1 VSVRLLSGEVIPSF
15 CPPQDTI
22 FVSLPADLLENEDT
36 MAEINHLNVY
46 SGPDSVRKY
55 FDPDCQLPLPLVE
68 IPECLNPYRAD
79 GVRIYAKMMSM
90 HPATNVK
97 VMPGWLPYVSLKIV
111 LSGC

>member
-1 VSVRLLSGEVIPSF
+1 MTG
-15 CPPQDTI
+15 
-22 FVSLPADLLENEDT
+22 
-36 MAEINHLNVY
+36 INHLNVY

-55 FDPDCQLPLPLVE
+55 FDPECQPPLPLVE

-97 VMPGWLPYVSLKIV
+97 VMPGAFVLTLLPPYTSHPVQGLN
-111 LSGC
+111 L